1 MDNKQTKSHKGKA
14 KQSLVKMWTTE
25 VYSTPHDTTDP
36 STLARWR
43 GPKVPGD
50 TAEQAQAFCE
60 ENGLGYC
67 KVIGEAV

>member
-1 MDNKQTKSHKGKA
+1 MAKGQTKTSTPRA
-14 KQSLVKMWTTE
+14 KQSLAKMWATE
-25 VYSTPHDTTDP
+25 VYATPHDTTDP
-36 STLARWR
+36 ATLARWR

-67 KVIGEAV
+67 KVIGEVI